1 MMDLIVERSEGLSGT
16 VKAPPSKSYTHRA
29 VIVASLAEGRSMI
42 ADPLVSEDTLSSL
55 RACRA
60 FGVRIHEEAQGW
72 VVHGSGGALETPEDV
87 IDVGNSGTTLR
98 IMTSVAG
105 LAENYTVFTGD
116 ESLRKRPMQP
126 LLDALRPLGV
136 TAVSSRM
143 NGLPPIIVRGGF
155 RGGETSIDGR
165 VSSQFISSILIAAPL
180 SGGVELSVEGEFI
193 SRPYV
198 DMTLD
203 VMGRF
208 SVPVS
213 YSDGIFTVEP
223 SVYRAVDYTVEG
235 DYSSASYL
243 AGAAAV
249 AGGEVRIQNLFRD
262 SKQGDMLILDILEDM
277 GADVRRGDDHA
288 VVSSTGE
295 LEGVSVDLHNAPD
308 LLPTVAVLGA
318 IAEGR
323 TEIRGVEHARYKET
337 DRIGTCAAELK
348 ALGLQVRELKD
359 GMIIQGDITGKTVK
373 SHGDHRLAMA
383 FTLIGLRRGIRIKDG
398 DVFSVSFP
406 DFIEKMNSLGCRLRL
421 AEL

>member
-1 MMDLIVERSEGLSGT
+1 MDLIVERSEGLSGT

-29 VIVASLAEGRSMI
+29 VIVASLAAGRSMI

-208 SVPVS
+208 SVPVN

-262 SKQGDMLILDILEDM
+262 SKQGDMLILDILKDM

>member
-1 MMDLIVERSEGLSGT
+1 MDLIVERSEGLSGT

-208 SVPVS
+208 SVPVN

-262 SKQGDMLILDILEDM
+262 SKQGDMLILDILKDM

>member
-1 MMDLIVERSEGLSGT
+1 MDLIVERSEGLSGT

-72 VVHGSGGALETPEDV
+72 MVHGSGGALETPEDV

>member
-1 MMDLIVERSEGLSGT
+1 MDLIVERSEGLSGT

-262 SKQGDMLILDILEDM
+262 SKQGDMLILDILKDM

>member
-1 MMDLIVERSEGLSGT
+1 MDLIVERSEGLSGT

-249 AGGEVRIQNLFRD
+249 AGGEVRIQNLFWD
-262 SKQGDMLILDILEDM
+262 SKQGDMLILDILKDM

>member
-1 MMDLIVERSEGLSGT
+1 MDLIVERSEGLSGT

>member
-1 MMDLIVERSEGLSGT
+1 MDLIVERSEGLSGT

-249 AGGEVRIQNLFRD
+249 AGGEVRIQNLFWD